1 MHTELPTVQ
10 HFVGIGKALPDFALD
25 YEHLIQ
31 ASSPDEPPVDV
42 REEDIQYLN
51 LTSGTTGVPKSYL
64 LTQYSNVVAA
74 MTMAKEFEMG
84 EKDVVLI
91 VFPMFGRVGFVWT
104 LLSIYMGARQVI
116 VDFKPEQVADLI
128 QTEKITITNLVPTM
142 GSMLLSLPDLPHFDF
157 RSLRGIVFAGSP
169 LPRST
174 QEAVRQRICPAL
186 YEYYGMQETGAV
198 VSIGPEAKQRKPD
211 SVGQMMPFSEVRIV
225 DEEGRDAPTGTIGSI
240 LVQSPASTASYYKNE
255 AKTQETFRDG
265 WISTGDLGAFDEEGF
280 LFIKGRTKDMIISG
294 GQNVFSVEVES
305 LLMSHPAVADCT
317 VIGLPD
323 PKWGELV
330 TALIVKVPEATVTE
344 QDIVEFCK
352 HKIAG
357 FKVPKK
363 IIWRTETLPRT
374 PTGKVTKYLLVEQYA
389 QSL

>member
-1 MHTELPTVQ
+1 
-10 HFVGIGKALPDFALD
+10 
-25 YEHLIQ
+25 
-31 ASSPDEPPVDV
+31 
-42 REEDIQYLN
+42 
-51 LTSGTTGVPKSYL
+51 
-64 LTQYSNVVAA
+64 
-74 MTMAKEFEMG
+74 
-84 EKDVVLI
+84 
-91 VFPMFGRVGFVWT
+91 
-104 LLSIYMGARQVI
+104 
-116 VDFKPEQVADLI
+116 
-128 QTEKITITNLVPTM
+128 
-142 GSMLLSLPDLPHFDF
+142 
-157 RSLRGIVFAGSP
+157 
-169 LPRST
+169 
-174 QEAVRQRICPAL
+174 
-186 YEYYGMQETGAV
+186 
-198 VSIGPEAKQRKPD
+198 
-211 SVGQMMPFSEVRIV
+211 MMPFSDVRIV
-225 DEEGRDAPTGTIGSI
+225 DEEGRDVPTGTIGAI

-255 AKTQETFRDG
+255 AKTSETFRDG
-265 WISTGDLGAFDEEGF
+265 WISTGDLGSFDEEGF
-280 LFIKGRTKDMIISG
+280 LFINGRTKDMIISG

-323 PKWGELV
+323 STWGELV